1 MACSYYL
8 FQQTCGT
15 CEFFIARGCRMT
27 DKEVKLD
34 NSDGKCPNNP
44 GKTAYSSGKCSKW
57 KKWSGK

>member
-1 MACSYYL
+1 
-8 FQQTCGT
+8 
-15 CEFFIARGCRMT
+15 MT